1 MRKSL
6 YIGYKGRLEA
16 YIYIWFSK
24 AAGLVYV
31 GETNN
36 VHGVVGRAD
45 QHVGH
50 SGGTLY
56 NRVFDKGFD
65 LDLIDDFVLLS
76 YPLPREKKYTSEETS
91 YRISVE
97 YLVQKLLIEKK
108 KELKPSFMLVSNVEA
123 GPHTGLNSIKKL
135 AEDIVIDF
143 SEVYNDELYAI
154 PTNTST

>member
-24 AAGLVYV
+24 ATRLVYV

-36 VHGVVGRAD
+36 IHGVIGRAN

-50 SGGTLY
+50 SNGTLY
-56 NRVFDKGFD
+56 HRVYDKGYD
-65 LDLIDDFVLLS
+65 IDMIDDFVLLS
-76 YPLPREKKYTSEETS
+76 YPLPRERKYMSEETS

-97 YLVQKLLIEKK
+97 YLVQKKLIERRIEFKK
-108 KELKPSFMLVSNVEA
+108 PYILVSNVEA
-123 GPHTGLNSIKKL
+123 GPHTSLSSVINI
-135 AEDIVIDF
+135 AEDIVQDF
-143 SEVYNDELYAI
+143 CETYEDTFI
-154 PTNTST
+154 